1 MHVIVNQIFFLQK
14 WLISNPNTE
23 SSKYYIVKSTDNL
36 FHYYTQYISWSYIVR
51 LMPCFEDLWPFF
63 ALHHGFQLFEFVFIY
78 GFSVH
83 SWYAQIPEF
92 CLVVPKTE
100 CKVPT
105 TNVKIKI
112 EIVIL
117 MISKRSISFWVWHSC
132 IDVFNSSYDGHNCR
146 ESCPKRWSFLRFR
159 Y

>member
-1 MHVIVNQIFFLQK
+1 MGLVALDYLSIWQIEHFLFKEHPWHLCMSLSIKYFCAKMTHLQSK
-14 WLISNPNTE
+14 HTE
-23 SSKYYIVKSTDNL
+23 SSKYIVKSTDNL
-36 FHYYTQYISWSYIVR
+36 FHYYTQYISWSYIVQ

-105 TNVKIKI
+105 TNGNIRIQI
-112 EIVIL
+112 EL
-117 MISKRSISFWVWHSC
+117 FYDQNA
-132 IDVFNSSYDGHNCR
+132 ID
-146 ESCPKRWSFLRFR
+146 
-159 Y
+159 